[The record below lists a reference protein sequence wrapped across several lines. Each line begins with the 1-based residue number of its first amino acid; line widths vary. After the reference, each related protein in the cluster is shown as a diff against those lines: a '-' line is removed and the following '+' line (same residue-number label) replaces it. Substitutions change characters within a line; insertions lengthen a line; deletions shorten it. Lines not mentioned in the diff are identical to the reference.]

1 MHIFP
6 QLRKL
11 ESKYQKELAVIGVHS
26 AKFPAERET
35 ENVRMAILR
44 YEIGHPVIND
54 EQFKVWQSFACR
66 AWPTLIFLD
75 PEGRVIGKHEG
86 EIPYDAF
93 DRLLEA
99 MVKEYS
105 ATGILDLR
113 PLDFRPEP
121 QEKMPL
127 SFPAKVVADESRD
140 RLFISDSNHN
150 RIIETTLDGEVL
162 HTIGGITPGLE
173 DGDYVV
179 AAFDHPQ
186 GMALDGNALYVAD
199 TENHAVRKIDLEDK
213 YVETLTGTG
222 QQGPFGNTGGK
233 LKDVSLNSP
242 WDLTIH
248 DGVLYIAMAGSHQLW
263 SLDQSANRV
272 VPHAGSGRED
282 ISDGP
287 LRSAALA
294 QPSSITNDG
303 QKLYFVDSETSSV
316 RTADIALDGRV
327 TTIVGKGLFE
337 FGDADGIGEEVR
349 LQHPLGLCLY
359 EGVLYLADAY
369 NHKIKKLY
377 PNTRAAMSFLGSGSS
392 GIEDGTG
399 AEASFFEPGGLS
411 VAHGKLFIADTNNHA
426 IRVANL
432 GTGAVTTLEITG
444 L

>member
-1 MHIFP
+1 MHVFP

-54 EQFKVWQSFACR
+54 EQFKVWQSYACR
-66 AWPTLIFLD
+66 AWPTLVFLD
-75 PEGRVIGKHEG
+75 PAGRIIGKHEG

-99 MVKEYS
+99 MVKEYTT
-105 ATGILDLR
+105 AGVLDLR

-127 SFPAKVVADESRD
+127 SFPGKVVADESRD

-150 RIIETTLDGEVL
+150 RIIETSLDGEVL
-162 HTIGGITPGLE
+162 QTIGGVTPGFE
-173 DGDYVV
+173 DGDYVI

-186 GMALDGNALYVAD
+186 GLALEGNALYVAD
-199 TENHAVRKIDLEDK
+199 TENHAVRKVDLEDK

-222 QQGPFGNTGGK
+222 QQGPFGNTGGE

-242 WDLTIH
+242 WDLTLH
-248 DGVLYIAMAGSHQLW
+248 HGVLYIAMAGSHQLW
-263 SLDQSANRV
+263 YLDQSAKKV
-272 VPHAGSGRED
+272 APHAGSGRED

-294 QPSSITNDG
+294 QPSGITNDG

-316 RTADIALDGRV
+316 READFALHGGV
-327 TTIVGKGLFE
+327 TTIVGQGLFE
-337 FGDADGIGEEVR
+337 FGDVDGVGQEVR
-349 LQHPLGLCLY
+349 LQHPLGICLY
-359 EGVLYLADAY
+359 KGVAYLADAY

-377 PNTRAAMSFLGSGSS
+377 PNTRAVMNFLGSGSR
-392 GIEDGTG
+392 GFENGPG
-399 AEASFFEPGGLS
+399 AEAAFFEPGGLS
-411 VAHGKLFIADTNNHA
+411 AAHGKLFIADTNNHA
-426 IRVANL
+426 IRVADL
-432 GTGAVTTLEITG
+432 DTGAVTTLEIKG